1 LWNAQCTI
9 AVMSKVRPPGTVFE
23 ALVARVLRGAGV
35 SSPAERQA
43 AAKATGGGPY
53 LEKVRAHAYK
63 ITDEDIA
70 ALKAAGMDEETI
82 FELTIAAAV
91 GVAERRLAR
100 AMEVIDAAE

>member
-1 LWNAQCTI
+1 
-9 AVMSKVRPPGTVFE
+9 MSKVRSPGTVFE
-23 ALVARVLRGAGV
+23 AIVARVLRGAGV
-35 SSPAERQA
+35 STTARRAEA
-43 AAKATGGGPY
+43 AAASGGGAY

-63 ITDEDIA
+63 ITDEDVA
-70 ALKAAGMDEETI
+70 ALKRAGMDEETI